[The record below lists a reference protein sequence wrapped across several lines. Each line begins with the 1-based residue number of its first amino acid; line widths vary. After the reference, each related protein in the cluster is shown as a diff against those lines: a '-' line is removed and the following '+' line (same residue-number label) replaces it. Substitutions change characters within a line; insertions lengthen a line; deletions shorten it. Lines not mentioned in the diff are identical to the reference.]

1 MAPKS
6 NPKDQ
11 KVLLVG
17 WHAAGWDVITPLLDR
32 GELPNLARVLEQGVM
47 GSMTSVRPVMEP
59 MVYSSLA
66 TGKYPEKHGIF
77 GTHEMGSYGQ
87 SFRPI
92 TSLSRRAKAFWEILS
107 QNDVLCNVVNFPTAE
122 PAEETS
128 GSFVGRAFFGS
139 QRTSSWS
146 PVHVPEDSVWPADLA
161 STLQEFIVALE
172 DLDPPTVGLFVP
184 RMSELSFR
192 DDRLAQIASAVTQTL
207 SVHAVATWLMENSQ
221 WRVMSVNYPAI
232 EVFSRKFLQYHP
244 PRLDWVDPE
253 EFDLFKDVVN
263 SSVRLCDLLLGR
275 VLALAGED
283 AAVIIYSPRAYQAHH
298 RVSQTPVSGPRTEA
312 QLHRP
317 QGIFVMRADGTRRDE
332 LIHGVRETDFCPTV
346 LALCNVAVPED
357 MDGRVLTDAF
367 AQPLP
372 QAKTIKT
379 WETRPPVRPA
389 LPEDRQPIPWTEQM
403 SFTSAHGGRNALW
416 VQMQNDWNQAEA
428 CLNSSRPD
436 LALPLMTR
444 LYYVTPFWTEMAPL
458 VAESLYLHGLT
469 EEAITVMRNFV
480 SVHGQSPAGKCMAGV
495 IAQSEG
501 RDYEA
506 LDLFEDA
513 AKDNPPIPQLYLY
526 LGEVHRRAHRLGRAM
541 DCFTQAIEIDSTC
554 IPGYLGRSRVRLAS
568 GEHEAAADEA
578 LQALSVD
585 FSSAPAHYMLGMC
598 LEKLDDPEQAKQA
611 YANALRFNENF
622 TLAKNRLA
630 HLQSGGELEDVE
642 EEDALPLAG
651 EGPSRW
657 DVDQLRLGVAGA
669 RREVSI
675 WANNFID
682 CFRQADQQ
690 LDAYLATNA
699 SQLADQDDQAPP
711 AESSEISGPMLTD
724 MGLVVRPIMPADFGQ
739 VSEITSRVLTE
750 HHRHDVFV
758 LHREGEIPLI
768 GAVSLR
774 TGDNTG
780 KRIALVPY
788 LASLAAAADVGL
800 DENTARW
807 ALIRA
812 GIIRAVASGATAV
825 SYAFSP
831 EGQGQLRE
839 SLERVGFRV
848 KKREMVFGMD
858 MAATRDRCLRV
869 VERCRQRQVIPD
881 DVRVVSFRDVP
892 MHKVDQ
898 FFQGFFDDGVGPGRL
913 GLDERLS
920 LVILRG
926 DEIIAGYVGH
936 VQDDIWIS
944 PRLAVLDEYQNGW
957 ATPMLVGYGAKAGY
971 DSGLRTIHL
980 YADESVFPDMIRIGR
995 RTGGKELART
1005 WIMTLDIVVPWSQP
1019 GQKKP

>member
-1 MAPKS
+1 MQMMNASQAKCTRI
-6 NPKDQ
+6 
-11 KVLLVG
+11 LLVG

-32 GELPNLARVLEQGVM
+32 GELPNLARVLQQGVM
-47 GSMTSVRPVMEP
+47 GSMTSVRPLMEP

-77 GTHEMGSYGQ
+77 GTHEIGGHGKLA
-87 SFRPI
+87 RPI
-92 TSLSRRAKAFWEILS
+92 TSLSRRAKAFWEILP

-128 GSFVGRAFFGS
+128 GSFVSCAFFGC

-192 DDRLAQIASAVTQTL
+192 DNRLARIAGAVTQTL

-232 EVFSRKFLQYHP
+232 EVFSRQFLQYHP

-275 VLALAGED
+275 VLELAGED

-298 RVSQTPVSGPRTEA
+298 RVSQTSVSGPRAEA

-332 LIHGVRETDFCPTV
+332 LIHGVRETDLCPTV
-346 LALCNVAVPED
+346 LALCNVAVPDD
-357 MDGRVLTDAF
+357 MDGRILTDAF
-367 AQPLP
+367 AQPLS

-389 LPEDRQPIPWTEQM
+389 LPEDYQPIPWTEQM
-403 SFTSAHGGRNALW
+403 SFTSTYAGRTALW
-416 VQMQNDWNQAEA
+416 VRMQNDWNQAEA

-444 LYYVTPFWTEMAPL
+444 LYYATPFWTEMAPL
-458 VAESLYLHGLT
+458 VAESLYLNGLT
-469 EEAITVMRNFV
+469 EEAVTVMRNFT
-480 SVHGQSPAGKCMAGV
+480 SVHGQSPAGKFMAGV

-506 LDLFEDA
+506 LDLFEEA
-513 AKDNPPIPQLYLY
+513 AKDNPPIAQLYFY

-541 DCFTQAIEIDSTC
+541 DYFTQAIEIDSTC
-554 IPGYLGRSRVRLAS
+554 LPGYLGRSRVHRAL

-578 LQALSVD
+578 LQALSVN

-611 YANALRFNENF
+611 YANALKFNENF
-622 TLAKNRLA
+622 TLAKERLEI
-630 HLQSGGELEDVE
+630 LQSDRQETAIDEDV
-642 EEDALPLAG
+642 PLSAG
-651 EGPSRW
+651 DMSRW
-657 DVDQLRLGVAGA
+657 NVDQLRLGVAGA
-669 RREVSI
+669 RREVTV

-690 LDAYLATNA
+690 LDAYLAKNA
-699 SQLADQDDQAPP
+699 SQLADRDEQAPP
-711 AESSEISGPMLTD
+711 AEWREMSGPTLID
-724 MGLVVRPIMPADFGQ
+724 KGLVVRPIMPADFGQ
-739 VSEITSRVLTE
+739 MKEIIYRVLTE

-768 GAVSLR
+768 GAVSVR
-774 TGDNTG
+774 TSDDTG
-780 KRIALVPY
+780 KRVMLVPY
-788 LASLAAAADVGL
+788 PASAAAAADVGL
-800 DENTARW
+800 DEDTARW
-807 ALIRA
+807 VLIRA
-812 GIIRAVASGATAV
+812 GIARAAASGAIAV
-825 SYAFSP
+825 SVSFSP
-831 EGQGQLRE
+831 ERQGHLRE
-839 SLERVGFRV
+839 PLERVGFRV
-848 KKREMVFGMD
+848 TRRDSVFLMD
-858 MAATRDRCLRV
+858 MATTRDRCLRV
-869 VERCRQRQVIPD
+869 VDRCRKRNMVPD
-881 DVRVVSFRDVP
+881 DIRIESLQDVP
-892 MHKVDQ
+892 MHKVDR
-898 FFQGFFDDGVGPGRL
+898 FFHTFFDDGMGPGRL

-920 LVILRG
+920 LVILHK
-926 DEIIAGYVGH
+926 DEIIASYLGH
-936 VQDDIWIS
+936 TEGKTWVV
-944 PRLAVLDEYQNGW
+944 PRVAVLAEYQNGW
-957 ATPMLVGYGAKAGY
+957 ATPMLIGHGSKIGIEN
-971 DSGLRTIHL
+971 GLESIL
-980 YADESVFPDMIRIGR
+980 VYADESAFAGTIRIGI
-995 RTGGKELART
+995 RTGSEEIART
-1005 WIMTLDIVVPWSQP
+1005 WIMTLDLVAPWSQP
-1019 GQKKP
+1019 GQQKP